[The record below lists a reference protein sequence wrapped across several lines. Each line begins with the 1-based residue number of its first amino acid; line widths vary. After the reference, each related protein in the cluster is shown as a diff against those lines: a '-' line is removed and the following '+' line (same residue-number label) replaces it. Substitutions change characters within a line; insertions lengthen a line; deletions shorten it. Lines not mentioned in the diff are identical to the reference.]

1 MKTPRNK
8 SKRAVRRGERHGYI
22 TEGSMRKELA
32 LSKKH
37 VEELEDEN
45 ESIREEN
52 EALSEMLNEIKMIID
67 V

>member
-8 SKRAVRRGERHGYI
+8 TKRAVRRGERHGYT
-22 TEGSMRKELA
+22 TEGKMRKELA
-32 LSKKH
+32 LSKKY

-45 ESIREEN
+45 DSIREEN
-52 EALSEMLNEIKMIID
+52 DAMSEMLNEIKMIID

>member
-1 MKTPRNK
+1 MKAPRNK
-8 SKRAVRRGERHGYI
+8 TKRATKRGERHGYA

-32 LSKKH
+32 LAKKH
-37 VEELEDEN
+37 IEELEDEN

-52 EALSEMLNEIKMIID
+52 DAMSEMLNEIKMIID